1 MKKASK
7 SYEDYLKYTK
17 KLEILGYPTSTSWV
31 KVEYKEADFN
41 NNPER
46 FIIKDINIGNS
57 GVLVIPEFVTSIA
70 SGYRA

>member
-1 MKKASK
+1 MEKVSK
-7 SYEDYLKYTK
+7 SYGDYLKYTK
-17 KLEILGYPTSTSWV
+17 KLEILGYPTSASWV
-31 KVEYKEADFN
+31 KVEYKEADF

-57 GVLVIPEFVTSIA
+57 DVLVIPEFVTSIA